1 MEPTSPDGTRPFRT
15 GRAALALIALGLP
28 GIASLYLVLPPVAGV
43 PAPLMVL
50 NPLVLLVA
58 MALIGSWAAPRA
70 FLSSRIAAR
79 ASGLDVAR
87 LPTAWPRLLVLGAA
101 AGIVIALADHA
112 TRPFWQP
119 GLLAPP
125 SLVESWNATATIVG
139 VLYGGVVEE
148 ILMRWGLMSLFVLF
162 AWKILSRHEPSP
174 AGRHLDRHRAGGAPL
189 RGGSPAGADGH
200 RRRDRHA
207 AAGAYIVLERPSGP
221 PFRLA
226 LCHPRPRIGDARS
239 CRLPSR
245 PRAAGAGDGLRP
257 PATTRHPLSALPFS
271 ALLLNARP

>member
-119 GLLAPP
+119 GPLAPP

-174 AGRHLDRHRAGGAPL
+174 P
-189 RGGSPAGADGH
+189 PAAIWTGIVLA
-200 RRRDRHA
+200 A
-207 AAGAYIVLERPSGP
+207 LLFAAGHLPVLM
-221 PFRLA
+221 A
-226 LCHPRPRIGDARS
+226 T
-239 CRLPSR
+239 
-245 PRAAGAGDGLRP
+245 GAEI
-257 PATTRHPLSALPFS
+257 ATPLLVRTLFWN
-271 ALLLNARP
+271 ALLGLLFGWLYATRDLESAMLAHAGFHLGLVPLGLVMA